1 MKIIDESIMN
11 HRVGRNVS
19 LKDIILS
26 ESFSDMLNELYNI
39 DKDEKGINNVLIAC
53 DISQAINEFV
63 GTTAIARPIREK
75 LSIIN
80 LLDNKEVA
88 SFDPKNSI
96 VIEMNKNIYDLTEH
110 KMYDLKNSNG
120 LITNEGYN
128 PKTALLT
135 FGTNMD
141 AILEYLNSEAN

>member
-1 MKIIDESIMN
+1 MKIINESIMT
-11 HRVGRNVS
+11 HKVGRKNVS
-19 LKDIILS
+19 LEDIILS
-26 ESFSDMLNELYNI
+26 ESFSKMLNELYGI
-39 DKDEKGINNVLIAC
+39 DEDEKGINNVLIAC
-53 DISQAINEFV
+53 DVSQAINEFV
-63 GTTAIARPIREK
+63 GTAIARPIREK

-88 SFDPKNSI
+88 SFDPSNSI
-96 VIEMNKNIYDLTEH
+96 VIEMNKNIYDITER

-141 AILEYLNSEAN
+141 AIREYLNL